1 MYGYGYRGDDVAS
14 TRRGRVRP
22 SRMLLHAV
30 DSDDGGYG
38 LLVIYWMSGGPSQ
51 SEWIVPGTIR

>member
-1 MYGYGYRGDDVAS
+1 
-14 TRRGRVRP
+14 
-22 SRMLLHAV
+22 MLLHAV